1 MRSWSWQTA
10 WRTCASCAARS
21 ALVLSSISA
30 TMSSLNTFSPEQ
42 STAISTPSLL
52 AMKGRPFTGI
62 LWCFYFSILFMVS
75 ISWSNY
81 NSSKF
86 QWSDKFI
93 NWNVQKM
100 LVLLRLCPVVL
111 GLVKIRFL
119 RKARLW
125 ISLQLWRQSP
135 SPAFSETVNGGQHK
149 YISYTLFKKFSGFCY
164 TVVTTR

>member
-1 MRSWSWQTA
+1 MPVARIQGKKSERRQRRSGQRSWHTRRRSKWRRRLRKRMRSWSWQTA

-62 LWCFYFSILFMVS
+62 VWCFYFSILFMVS

-119 RKARLW
+119 R
-125 ISLQLWRQSP
+125 
-135 SPAFSETVNGGQHK
+135 
-149 YISYTLFKKFSGFCY
+149 
-164 TVVTTR
+164 